1 MPKNGKG
8 TLLDIARRC
17 DVSQST
23 VSRVLSNSRKGR
35 FSVSEEV
42 RQRILSVAE
51 ELAYRPSMAARNLT
65 ASKTKLVAILGL
77 EGIYSDRIGPVEEAV
92 TAMAESLDRAG
103 YEICVSFP
111 SKRHSAF
118 ALPPLRVDGIVAVG
132 ASRLSDLDPLDE
144 SGIPYVSLNGLSGT
158 RGSSV
163 SPDDA
168 RGTYLALKHLYD
180 LGHRRISYLDHWSV
194 DAVHPSVIERRNAFV
209 HAASDLGFHFPQ
221 LNIPMLPALTA
232 WDSYYE
238 PFVREAILQGRA
250 TAVLAYSHQGA
261 LGLIRAAYELGLRV
275 PRDFSVVCFNNE
287 PVVKISIPSLTAV
300 DVPSVKMGQMSAE
313 ILLRAM
319 ASLDDGTIPQTPVH
333 VRLDESLVVRES
345 SAPPPVSG

>member
-23 VSRVLSNSRKGR
+23 VSRVLSNSQKGR

-51 ELAYRPSMAARNLT
+51 ELSYRPSMAARNLT

-92 TAMAESLDRAG
+92 TALAESLDRAG

-111 SKRHSAF
+111 SKRHSPF

-132 ASRLSDLDPLDE
+132 ASRPSDLHPLDE
-144 SGIPYVSLNGLSGT
+144 SGIPYVSLNGLTGK

-163 SPDDA
+163 TPDDA
-168 RGTYLALKHLYD
+168 RGTYLALKHLHD

-194 DAVHPSVIERRNAFV
+194 DAVHPSVTERRNAFV
-209 HAASDLGFHFPQ
+209 QAASDLGFDFPR

-238 PFVREAILQGRA
+238 PFVREAILQGQA

-261 LGLIRAAYELGLRV
+261 LGLIRAAYELGLQV

-287 PVVKISIPSLTAV
+287 PVVKLSIPSLTAV

-319 ASLDDGTIPQTPVH
+319 ACVDDGTMPQTPVH